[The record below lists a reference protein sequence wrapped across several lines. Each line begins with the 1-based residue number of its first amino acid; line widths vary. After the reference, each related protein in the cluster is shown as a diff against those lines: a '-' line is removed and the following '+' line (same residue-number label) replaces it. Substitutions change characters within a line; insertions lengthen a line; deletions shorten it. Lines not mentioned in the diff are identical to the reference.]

1 VVRKNKIIFALSLL
15 ITKNIFKMK
24 KTDSTLIARL
34 LKIYQEMKPKEY
46 LKYSKLPNNHNRGVD
61 EAQVKVLMES
71 FSKYGT
77 AGTKVIIIRTMVFG
91 KVNEE
96 YIADGQHSIIAA
108 SRLDLPL
115 NILIVDL
122 TEDTLMNVL
131 RYVTSLNNTAKAWS
145 NNNYIRTFYHIPEY
159 QIFDKEI
166 KAKGLTTTD
175 LLYIFMG
182 GASKEHEVKA
192 FKSGDLKFFDVD
204 DSYEMLDAVV
214 LVKND
219 IPNKAPVRRSL
230 YKVLR
235 LSKDYRKMAKAILK
249 ASKYLTKANAKFSEN
264 ETDFLAHLIDIYRA
278 EFKIK

>member
-1 VVRKNKIIFALSLL
+1 
-15 ITKNIFKMK
+15 MK
-24 KTDSTLIARL
+24 KTESTLIARL

-46 LKYSKLPNNHNRGVD
+46 LKYSRLPNNHNRGID
-61 EAQVKVLMES
+61 EAQVRILMDS

-108 SRLDLPL
+108 SRLNLPL

-145 NNNYIRTFYHIPEY
+145 TNNYIRTFYHIPEY
-159 QIFDKEI
+159 KIFDTII
-166 KAKGLTTTD
+166 KDKGLTATD
-175 LLYIFMG
+175 LLHIFMG
-182 GASKEHEVKA
+182 GASKEQEVKA
-192 FKSGDLKFFDVD
+192 FKSGDLKFFDAD
-204 DSYEMLDAVV
+204 DSYKMLDAVS
-214 LVKND
+214 LVKNE
-219 IPNKAPVRRSL
+219 IPNKAFARRSL

-235 LSKDYRKMAKAILK
+235 LSKDYEKMAKAILK
-249 ASKYLTKANAKFSEN
+249 ASKYLKKANTKFSEN
-264 ETDFLAHLIDIYRA
+264 EQDFLTHLFEIYRV

>member
-1 VVRKNKIIFALSLL
+1 
-15 ITKNIFKMK
+15 MK
-24 KTDSTLIARL
+24 KTESTLIARL

-159 QIFDKEI
+159 QIFDKLI
-166 KAKGLTTTD
+166 KDKGLTTTD
-175 LLYIFMG
+175 LLHIFMG
-182 GASKEHEVKA
+182 GASKNQEGKA

-204 DSYEMLDAVV
+204 DSYEMLDAVT

-219 IPNKAPVRRSL
+219 IPNKSFARRSL
-230 YKVLR
+230 FKVLR
-235 LSKDYRKMAKAILK
+235 MSKDYKRMSKAILK
-249 ASKYLTKANAKFSEN
+249 SAKHLTKANAKFSEN

-278 EFKIK
+278 EFKIKQQVDNDKKQVGESPTIF